1 MPISAKNLYTSLV
14 QYIYYKDKMVQKD
27 IKAKLK
33 KLYGVHYATLKYLA
47 QFLSVVIIYG
57 FLIAFSLTV
66 LLSTAFNIKSILAY
80 GVVAYI
86 VKAELP
92 MIISSCFPKQPPNIQ
107 A

>member
-1 MPISAKNLYTSLV
+1 MPISAKHLYTSLV
-14 QYIYYKDKMVQKD
+14 QYIYYKDKMGQKE
-27 IKAKLK
+27 IKAKMK
-33 KLYGVHYATLKYLA
+33 KLYGDNAEKFKYLM
-47 QFLSVVIIYG
+47 QLILVVISYG
-57 FLIAFSLTV
+57 FLISFSFSV
-66 LLSTAFNIKSILAY
+66 LLSTEFNLKSILAY